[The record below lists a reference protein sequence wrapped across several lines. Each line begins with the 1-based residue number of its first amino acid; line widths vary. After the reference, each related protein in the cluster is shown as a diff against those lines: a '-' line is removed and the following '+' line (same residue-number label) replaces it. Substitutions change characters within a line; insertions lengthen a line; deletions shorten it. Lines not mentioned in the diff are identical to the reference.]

1 MTLPRILVLS
11 AVFALQMSPADA
23 ASDSPLELVATI
35 PLPGVKGRI
44 DHLSVDVKGRRLFIA
59 ALGNDTLEVIDTE
72 ANKRLKSVQGFG
84 EPQGVLYLPAQNRL
98 FVANGS
104 ANRVDILDGATFSV
118 IERVTGLE
126 DADNLRYDAESGKVV
141 VGYGK
146 GALRFLDPLSGASA
160 GDIALPQHPESFL
173 LEQNASRIFVNVPRA
188 QQVAVLDRRTR
199 AAIAAWDV
207 PGTKAN
213 FPMALDEKSRRLF
226 VGARSPA
233 VMLVYDM
240 DTGKVVARKVIG
252 EDPDDL
258 FFDRQRS
265 RVYVVCGTG
274 HVEVFRQDS
283 PDRYVAEG
291 QAMTAPW
298 ARTGLFV
305 PEESRLYVAGPAVGR
320 WPAQIFVFRVR

>member
-1 MTLPRILVLS
+1 MTLLRVVVS
-11 AVFALQMSPADA
+11 ALLAMPPAYA
-23 ASDSPLELVATI
+23 AGEAPLELVGTI

-44 DHLSVDVKGRRLFIA
+44 DHFAVDVKGHRLFVA
-59 ALGNDTLEVIDTE
+59 ALGNDTVEVIDTG
-72 ANKRLKSVQGFG
+72 AGKHLASLRGFG
-84 EPQGVLYLPAQNRL
+84 EPQGLLYLPEQDRL

-104 ANRVDILDGATFSV
+104 GNRVDILDGKALQV
-118 IERVTGLE
+118 LKRIDGLE
-126 DADNLRYDAESGKVV
+126 DADNLRYDAASRSVI

-146 GALRFLDPLSGASA
+146 GALRLLDAASGDAA
-160 GDIALPQHPESFL
+160 GEIALPQHPESFQ
-173 LEQNASRIFVNVPRA
+173 LERGGDRIFVNVPRA
-188 QQVAVLDRRTR
+188 QQVAVLDRRART
-199 AAIAAWDV
+199 AIAKWEV
-207 PGTKAN
+207 PGAKAN

-233 VMLVYDM
+233 VMLVYDI
-240 DTGKVVARKVIG
+240 DSGKVVARKVIG

-258 FFDRQRS
+258 FFDRERS

-283 PDRYVAEG
+283 PDRYTAEE

-298 ARTGLFV
+298 ARTGLYV

-320 WPAQIFVFRVR
+320 WPAQIFVFRAQ